1 MMIDAKFDFGLPAIT
16 NSTTQTVSTNVLDM
30 EADVILFGSQEP
42 LFMWGRATITADASP
57 TFRCD
62 LVASDNA
69 DLDPNNNETIRN
81 IILASTGVIQND
93 PTDGL
98 ALADGDVI
106 EFSVPIQQQRAAR
119 QYYGGL
125 ITLGGT
131 NPDLA
136 AGDLYVL
143 SQPQT
148 NMIGARAAVPA

>member
-81 IILASTGVIQND
+81 IILASTG
-93 PTDGL
+93 L
-98 ALADGDVI
+98 H
-106 EFSVPIQQQRAAR
+106 AA
-119 QYYGGL
+119 
-125 ITLGGT
+125 
-131 NPDLA
+131 
-136 AGDLYVL
+136 
-143 SQPQT
+143 S
-148 NMIGARAAVPA
+148 PAISSAIAIFIC